1 MAAKE
6 YTPTVATVGVYRNRN
21 RNRNRNIRN
30 GKWNIIN
37 VSSGKHLSYV
47 EQLKKDHGDK
57 RFCVHISQA
66 KKNKNRS
73 QTGIPELIKITGNV
87 RAADSSAVNAELE
100 SCSEKKEEGGLYIIL
115 AYLLVLTH
123 EVPVL
128 PSYRNKSI
136 DLHSKSTDCF
146 LYQGDTGT

>member
-1 MAAKE
+1 M
-6 YTPTVATVGVYRNRN
+6 
-21 RNRNRNIRN
+21 
-30 GKWNIIN
+30 
-37 VSSGKHLSYV
+37 SSGKHLSYV

-57 RFCVHISQA
+57 RFCVHVSQA

-146 LYQGDTGT
+146 LYEGDTGT